1 MHRANRPIFRP
12 RGHHRVNKS
21 ASAWEGWV
29 HRKDNTHDPRSKN
42 CHTTLPYHP
51 RNSRRTFVGVHLI
64 AIALMIFHVDGF
76 SQALAIT
83 DFVLLVLAVVFG
95 VTVVPSCC
103 SGGSL
108 WRSLG
113 LVSGWAPQ
121 AETGDRQIRI
131 KSDANLHS
139 LRPA

>member
-95 VTVVPSCC
+95 VTVVPFLLFW
-103 SGGSL
+103 GFIVAIIGAGV
-108 WRSLG
+108 RLG
-113 LVSGWAPQ
+113 TAG
-121 AETGDRQIRI
+121 RNR
-131 KSDANLHS
+131 
-139 LRPA
+139 